1 MNFLSSLMEVRNLL
15 SSSYWKIVFV
25 LVFVDRYTRKE
36 SITIML
42 LDKEMIWSNIVVG
55 CIRNDSELLVETLSV
70 VIGACI

>member
-55 CIRNDSELLVETLSV
+55 CIRNDSELRVETLSV

>member
-1 MNFLSSLMEVRNLL
+1 MEVRNLL

-55 CIRNDSELLVETLSV
+55 CIRNDSELRVETLSV